1 MTLPS
6 FTFEGTFDIAAGVK
20 FNLTGNTLPSATAA
34 VQTGDFWWAQSLGD
48 FDTALTT
55 VLGLGNTAGALLISE
70 TAGESMNFNPSL
82 ESVYWMQESGSQV
95 SLKYGIAP
103 TPAPGPAS
111 AGLRAVRR
119 RR

>member
-1 MTLPS
+1 M
-6 FTFEGTFDIAAGVK
+6 K
-20 FNLTGNTLPSATAA
+20 FNLTGNTLPSASAA
-34 VQTGDFWWAQSLGD
+34 GQTGDFYLGTLGAIIED

-70 TAGESMNFNPSL
+70 TAGESMTFNPSL

-95 SLKYGIAP
+95 SLKYSIAP

>member
-1 MTLPS
+1 MGAII
-6 FTFEGTFDIAAGVK
+6 E
-20 FNLTGNTLPSATAA
+20 
-34 VQTGDFWWAQSLGD
+34 D

-70 TAGESMNFNPSL
+70 TAGESMTFNPSL

-95 SLKYGIAP
+95 SLKYSIAP
-103 TPAPGPAS
+103 TPAPEPARAGMLLLGS
-111 AGLRAVRR
+111 AGLLAVRR

>member
-1 MTLPS
+1 M
-6 FTFEGTFDIAAGVK
+6 GAII
-20 FNLTGNTLPSATAA
+20 
-34 VQTGDFWWAQSLGD
+34 GD

-70 TAGESMNFNPSL
+70 TAGESMTFNPSL